1 MTRDLDAQRNP
12 KVDGYLERSKQWRDE
27 QAALRELCLDSPLT
41 EDFKW
46 GHPCYTL
53 DGTNLL
59 ILQGFKHFCALMIVN
74 GSLLEDP
81 EGLLKQ
87 PGKNT
92 QAARRLEF
100 TDIQQ
105 IREREAVIR
114 DCIQAS
120 IDAEKAGLK
129 VQFKRTEDFDYP
141 EELIA
146 KLDEVEGLRDAF
158 EALTPGRQRA
168 YLLHFSAP
176 KQSKTRV
183 SRIEKSLDAIFNG
196 KGPNDR

>member
-1 MTRDLDAQRNP
+1 MKQDLKA
-12 KVDGYLERSKQWRDE
+12 KMVDGYLARSKQWRE
-27 QAALRELCLDSPLT
+27 AQSALRDICLDSPLT

-53 DGTNLL
+53 DNTNLL
-59 ILQGFKHFCALMIVN
+59 ILQGFKHFCALLIVN

-81 EGLLKQ
+81 EGLLRQ

-100 TDIQQ
+100 TSVDEVH
-105 IREREAVIR
+105 EREPLIR
-114 DCIQAS
+114 RYIQAS

-129 VQFKRTEDFDYP
+129 VEFKKTEEFDYP
-141 EELIA
+141 EELIT
-146 KLDEVEGLRDAF
+146 KLDEVPGLKDAF
-158 EALTPGRQRA
+158 DALTPGRQRA
-168 YLLHFSAP
+168 YLLHFSGA

-183 SRIEKSLDAIFNG
+183 SRIEKSLEAIFNG

>member
-1 MTRDLDAQRNP
+1 MNQDLKDRTNP
-12 KVDGYLERSKQWRDE
+12 KVDRYLERSKQWREE
-27 QAALRELCLDSPLT
+27 QTALRNICLDMPLV

-46 GHPCYTL
+46 GHPCYTF
-53 DGTNLL
+53 DNTNLF

-74 GSLLEDP
+74 GALLDDP

-87 PGKNT
+87 PGRNT

-100 TDIQQ
+100 TGVQQ
-105 IREREAVIR
+105 IHERESSIR
-114 DCIQAS
+114 HYLQAA

-129 VQFKRTEDFDYP
+129 VQFKQTEDFEYP
-141 EELIA
+141 EEFIT
-146 KLDEVEGLRDAF
+146 KLDDVPGLKDAF

-183 SRIEKSLDAIFNG
+183 SRIEKSLEAIFNG